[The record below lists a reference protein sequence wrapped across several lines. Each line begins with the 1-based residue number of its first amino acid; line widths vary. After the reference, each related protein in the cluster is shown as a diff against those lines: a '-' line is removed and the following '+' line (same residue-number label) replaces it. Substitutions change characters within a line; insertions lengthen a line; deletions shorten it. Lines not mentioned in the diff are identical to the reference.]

1 MESTSKISLITLQ
14 ISVRD
19 LQKFYLVCAVSVMQQ
34 LLVAM
39 GQAEV
44 EYLNRPGPSPAM
56 LTKTSLVGI
65 ISGLAL
71 VICGK
76 EEWF

>member
-1 MESTSKISLITLQ
+1 MEKKSSNEEVAFHIFRYTYPLHFIFACIYMEPTSKISLITLQ

-39 GQAEV
+39 G
-44 EYLNRPGPSPAM
+44 
-56 LTKTSLVGI
+56 
-65 ISGLAL
+65 
-71 VICGK
+71 
-76 EEWF
+76 